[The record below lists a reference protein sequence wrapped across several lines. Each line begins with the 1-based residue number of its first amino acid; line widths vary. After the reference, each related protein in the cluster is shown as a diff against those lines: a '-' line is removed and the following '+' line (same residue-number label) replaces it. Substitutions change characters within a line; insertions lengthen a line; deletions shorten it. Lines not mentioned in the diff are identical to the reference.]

1 MIRKKKSIVGLDL
14 GSQVF
19 KAVEITLEGNE
30 PVITGF
36 SRLELGPTQDR
47 RQAIGE
53 LMELGRFA
61 SKNVVSSVAGQSV
74 VVRYVSMVPMSDSEL
89 RQAIRFESDKYLP
102 FDLSEVVLDCQ
113 RLEHEVQGAY
123 GAGGGKQ
130 MSVVLAACQKGIVA
144 KLLDDIT
151 SHGLAAT
158 AVDIDAFAL
167 ANAYELTHRPVMET
181 QPADI
186 AVALVDMGA
195 ARTQINV
202 LRAGETCFSR
212 EIGMGGNDMSKAI
225 ARRLNMDLASAEA
238 LKRDPA
244 ERLVEVQ
251 RAIGPVLEDL
261 VSELSLSMDF
271 VESREGVRIEEVLF
285 SGGAALA
292 PGVLE
297 FIEKQ
302 TGRHARLWNPLQGL
316 SVDADHVDVEEIERN
331 ASFLAVAVGLAA
343 RAKAA

>member
-1 MIRKKKSIVGLDL
+1 MIRKKKSILGLDL

-19 KAVEITLEGNE
+19 KAVEITLEGGE

-36 SRLELGPTQDR
+36 SRLELGPSQDR

-53 LMELGRFA
+53 LMQLGRFGTR
-61 SKNVVSSVAGQSV
+61 NVVSSVAGQSV
-74 VVRYVSMVPMSDSEL
+74 VVRYVNMVPMSDSEL
-89 RQAIRFESDKYLP
+89 RQAIQFESDKYLP

-113 RLEHEVQGAY
+113 RLQHEVQGAY

-151 SHGLAAT
+151 SHGLTAS

-167 ANAYELTHRPVMET
+167 ANAYELTHRSVLEG
-181 QPADI
+181 QAADV

-195 ARTQINV
+195 VRTQINV
-202 LRAGETCFSR
+202 LRGGETCFSR

-225 ARRLNMDLASAEA
+225 ARRLNLDQAGAEA
-238 LKRDPA
+238 LKRDPG

-251 RAIGPVLEDL
+251 RAIAPVLEDL

-292 PGVLE
+292 PGALE
-297 FIEKQ
+297 NIGKQ
-302 TGRHARLWNPLQGL
+302 TGRQTRFWNPLQGL

-343 RAKAA
+343 RAKA